1 MMYNTC
7 TPATTLTDK
16 RGMAQPTFAL
26 RGNGRNARFFEGNAE
41 PSIDELMDDEVMRR
55 VMARD
60 GVQPEQLRSLL
71 DCMRNRLR

>member
-7 TPATTLTDK
+7 SPAAAPSDK
-16 RGMAQPTFAL
+16 RGMAQTAFSL
-26 RGNGRNARFFEGNAE
+26 RGTGRKPLYFEGNAE
-41 PSIDELMDDEVMRR
+41 PSIDELMDDDVIRR

>member
-7 TPATTLTDK
+7 SPAAAPHDK
-16 RGMAQPTFAL
+16 RGMVQPALAL
-26 RGNGRNARFFEGNAE
+26 RGSGRKPHYFEGNVE
-41 PSIDELMDDEVMRR
+41 PSIDELMDDDVMRR

-71 DCMRNRLR
+71 DCMRTRLR